1 MSSHFLLK
9 PFLIFA
15 AGILF
20 TIVVIKFVDP
30 GSTAVLGTKFL
41 EQNVKKNAD
50 TNLKNSQQ
58 EVSKTVDGFSVNNL
72 LEKVLSAV
80 AENPALAPM
89 FKTSREVEQAVNAV
103 RSLPDDQRNSI
114 CKQICQ

>member
-1 MSSHFLLK
+1 MNSHFLLK

-15 AGILF
+15 AGILAA
-20 TIVVIKFVDP
+20 IVIIKFVDP
-30 GSTAVLGTKFL
+30 SGAAVLGTKFF

-58 EVSKTVDGFSVNNL
+58 EVGKTVDSLSANNL

-80 AENPALAPM
+80 VENPALAPM
-89 FKTSREVEQAVNAV
+89 FKTTREVEEAVNAV
-103 RSLPDDQRNSI
+103 RSLPDEQRNSI